1 MTLAGVWKNEYGSIM
16 TLHLAKPNFLI
27 GTYQSSTGSTGTYRV
42 IGYQTNGDP
51 TPSAGQPVS
60 LAINWHSVSP
70 GPPDNSWHWVSGLS
84 GQISIVNGAEQL
96 VLAHS
101 LVASI
106 ELPGLVQ
113 NGTHIDKLTYQRV
126 SSARLARHENSL
138 ADRARYLWDR
148 TLGPKTAVNPMVGSW
163 VAGDGTALS
172 IESLIP
178 HVADVLGL
186 ISGKLAWKGSS
197 SLFQGLVDIKAL
209 SAGLTQAVA
218 IVGLPNRTRGP
229 AIALAGTLDC
239 SSGLL
244 ELLALESRSTAPG
257 SIYVQTSVSS
267 KVFSKS
273 GSPE

>member
-16 TLHLAKPNFLI
+16 TLNLAEPNFLI

-60 LAINWHSVSP
+60 LAINWHSVAP

-96 VLAHS
+96 VLAHA

-106 ELPGLVQ
+106 GLPGLVQ

-126 SSARLARHENSL
+126 STAGPKTTLN
-138 ADRARYLWDR
+138 Y
-148 TLGPKTAVNPMVGSW
+148 LGPKTAVNPMLGSW

-186 ISGKLAWKGSS
+186 ISGKLGWKGSS
-197 SLFQGLVDIKAL
+197 SLFQGLIDIKAL
-209 SAGLTQAVA
+209 SAGLTEQAVA

-229 AIALAGTLDC
+229 AIALAGTLDR

-244 ELLALESRSTAPG
+244 KLLDLESRSTAPG
-257 SIYVQTSVSS
+257 STYVQTLVSP
-267 KVFSKS
+267 KVFHKANGLNEIECSRVLAH
-273 GSPE
+273 P